1 MNAPLLSLRELRKR
15 ARKSQEQLA
24 AVLHITRSAYS
35 KLERNQTEL
44 SVKRACQIAQFLAIP
59 VSELLPLPTPNP
71 AVVGAP
77 AAELLYLRAAA
88 EHSVLDAYIRTGM
101 DCQENVPFDEL
112 DENCWIYLD
121 LCGIKTRE
129 EYEAASGLITR
140 TASGSSQHAFEQI
153 LRNPGIYALFEHG
166 IIREA
171 FLLDFW
177 QTFKAKGNPYFEFEK
192 KPFGAIIKPLLA
204 GEPEPGAD
212 AAMISS
218 WPEPLLFGP
227 EEIEVEVEEVVELR
241 RPVYQP
247 GTPLEEFIEKLKA
260 YNAAVHAHYMAT
272 HTPEEIREQ
281 VSKLPPVNWTEVT
294 QDSDARLL
302 AWELVELVFHD
313 PDPLFAHLRHDPAAY
328 ARTLARLVGL
338 AWVVESTSETQTS
351 IDMIQEEARQ
361 LAGEAYSSEFQ
372 TACELFASKYQD
384 AYH

>member
-1 MNAPLLSLRELRKR
+1 MNTPTTSLRELRKR
-15 ARKSQEQLA
+15 AQKSQEQLA

-71 AVVGAP
+71 AAVGTP

-88 EHSVLDAYIRTGM
+88 EHSVLDAYIRAGM
-101 DCQENVPFDEL
+101 GCQENIPFDEL
-112 DENCWIYLD
+112 DENCWVYLD

-129 EYEAASGLITR
+129 EYEAASGLITQA
-140 TASGSSQHAFEQI
+140 ASGSSQQAFEQI

-166 IIREA
+166 IIREE

-177 QTFKAKGNPYFEFEK
+177 QAFKAKGTPYFEFED
-192 KPFGAIIKPLLA
+192 KPFGSVTKPLLA
-204 GEPEPGAD
+204 AEPEPSAD
-212 AAMISS
+212 AAMLSS

-227 EEIEVEVEEVVELR
+227 EEAEAEVEEVEELH

-247 GTPLEEFIEKLKA
+247 GTSFEEFIEELKA
-260 YNAAVHAHYMAT
+260 YNAATHAQYMVEY
-272 HTPEEIREQ
+272 TPEEIREQ
-281 VSKLPPVNWTEVT
+281 VSKLPPVNWTEIS

-302 AWELVELVFHD
+302 AWELAELVFHD
-313 PDPLFAHLRHDPAAY
+313 PNPAFAHLRHDPAEY

-338 AWVVESTSETQTS
+338 AWVVESTSKTRTS
-351 IDMIQEEARQ
+351 IDIMQEEARQ
-361 LAGEAYSSEFQ
+361 LASEAYSHEFQ
-372 TACELFASKYQD
+372 VACELFASKHRD
-384 AYH
+384 AYR